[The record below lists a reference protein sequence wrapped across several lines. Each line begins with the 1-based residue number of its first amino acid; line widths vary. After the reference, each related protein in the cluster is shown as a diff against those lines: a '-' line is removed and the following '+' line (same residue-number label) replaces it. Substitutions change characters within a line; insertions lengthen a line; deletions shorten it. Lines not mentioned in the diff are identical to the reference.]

1 MKTDDMT
8 AGRALAFDA
17 KLEKSL
23 AGKQGSFKPS
33 APVNL
38 IRPKPVSV
46 PPKAK

>member
-1 MKTDDMT
+1 MNTKEIT
-8 AGRALAFDA
+8 AGRAMAFDG
-17 KLEKSL
+17 KIEKGL

-33 APVNL
+33 APANL